1 MSDENDM
8 EANKKILVVDD
19 IEENIAILDRI
30 LTEADFQV
38 IAAGDGE
45 EAIDIVQ
52 RERPDMVLLDVN
64 IPKMD
69 GFKACKKLREDQL
82 NDFMYIIMLTIKDE
96 IGDVNKAFEIGA
108 DEYFFKN
115 ESKKK
120 LLRRIR
126 RLLSRPRSRD
136 RLFPGFLS

>member
-19 IEENIAILDRI
+19 IEENIALLDRI

-64 IPKMD
+64 MPKMD

>member
-96 IGDVNKAFEIGA
+96 LGDVCQALNAGA

>member
-19 IEENIAILDRI
+19 IEENIALLDRI

-64 IPKMD
+64 MPKMD

-96 IGDVNKAFEIGA
+96 IGDVNQAFEIGA
-108 DEYFFKN
+108 DEYFFKS

>member
-96 IGDVNKAFEIGA
+96 LGDVCQALNAGA

-126 RLLSRPRSRD
+126 NLLSRQRSSD
-136 RLFPGFLS
+136 HLSFGLLY